1 MANDNDQMERD
12 DVNFYEMPNTDSEVL
27 KLKHMQI
34 KLRLFSLKIC
44 YPHPNTVYLQP
55 TDAAQAPRPKQ
66 STPVAKSQPKPKPP
80 EKPKPPK
87 PKPPAKQ
94 THRISIEEL
103 SKVKLNKS
111 TSLGNGQP
119 STITQTFKTSK
130 RGFKKCPN
138 CSTLTIFILLLT
150 IIGWIVYTEIK
161 NHLRDYNFKSIQNDF
176 NATKNYLNFLEG
188 LIKNRQN

>member
-1 MANDNDQMERD
+1 MANDNGQMERD

-44 YPHPNTVYLQP
+44 YSHPNTVYLQP

-111 TSLGNGQP
+111 TSLGNDQP
-119 STITQTFKTSK
+119 STITQRSE
-130 RGFKKCPN
+130 RGFKKCLN

-161 NHLRDYNFKSIQNDF
+161 NYLRDYDFQSIKNDFKSIEND
-176 NATKNYLNFLEG
+176 LND
-188 LIKNRQN
+188 LINRQNRHQR